1 MSRFCKNRIEDK
13 PNKEYMENR
22 RNNRKE
28 GYGKREEYSA
38 NRKFTQRD
46 SFGSENTYE
55 RREKKDSDEF
65 IFGIRSV
72 IEAIKAEREI
82 NKVMILKGINKD
94 LFLELKDALAGKNYY
109 IQYVPQE
116 KLDKVTQNNHQGVI
130 AYVSPISYHNIEK
143 LVEEKLEKG
152 EKPCIL
158 FLDRITDVRNF
169 GAIAR
174 TAECEG
180 VDAIVIPSRGSVQV
194 TSDAIKTSAGALNRI
209 PVCKSDNIKDSLF
222 YLQQCGLRIVACT
235 EKTNVP
241 LYEVNLRGSVAIVM
255 GSEEDGITSDILNMA
270 DIKAKIPMKGEISSL
285 NVGVATGMVLYEK
298 IRQELYG

>member
-1 MSRFCKNRIEDK
+1 
-13 PNKEYMENR
+13 MENR

-28 GYGKREEYSA
+28 GYGKREEYSN